1 MLFFVTPCSPP
12 KHDFVLFPLFLQR
25 WVMFQLLQG
34 LSQAHGAGVC
44 HGDLKAEN
52 VMLTS
57 WAWVMMVDWA
67 AYKPTYLPAANPVRG
82 PGV

>member
-1 MLFFVTPCSPP
+1 
-12 KHDFVLFPLFLQR
+12 
-25 WVMFQLLQG
+25 MFQLLQG
-34 LSQAHGAGVC
+34 LSQAHGTGVC

-57 WAWVMMVDWA
+57 WCWTMMVDWA

-82 PGV
+82 ARV